1 MIQQLKR
8 NAGTISVEAIWVEHV
23 IKHVK
28 EGGSM
33 LSPFIVTNEQGMY
46 AHENAY
52 YDCNECT
59 VTQGIKIEKTHASSK

>member
-1 MIQQLKR
+1 MIQLLKR

-28 EGGSM
+28 EGSG
-33 LSPFIVTNEQGMY
+33 LLFPFFITNKRDIY
-46 AHENAY
+46 AHQNAY

-59 VTQGIKIEKTHASSK
+59 VTQGIKIEKTEANSK